1 MEEDHGEHPGDL
13 RVHRGA
19 GIVSSRQ
26 SGSEKEKR
34 KQKSIHISDFVQ
46 VGLQTGTPVL
56 LEAEDRL
63 LL

>member
-19 GIVSSRQ
+19 GIVSSLRERETEP
-26 SGSEKEKR
+26 EK
-34 KQKSIHISDFVQ
+34 HNISDFVQ